1 MKRDAR
7 DYLNDIIHYARL
19 AQQFVRC
26 VSAEEF
32 ETDFKTQFAV
42 IRALEV
48 IGEAARAVPVEIRER
63 FPGVAWMQMNS
74 LRNQL
79 VHNYWGIDARIVFD
93 TVEVDVPLVIDQIL
107 GIIAALESENGDANL
122 T

>member
-7 DYLNDIIHYARL
+7 DYLNDIIHHARL
-19 AQQFVRC
+19 AQQFVRL

-32 ETDFKTQFAV
+32 ETDLKTQFAV

-63 FPGVAWMQMNS
+63 FPSVAWMQMNS
-74 LRNQL
+74 LRNRL
-79 VHNYWGIDARIVFD
+79 VHNYWGVDARIVFD
-93 TVEVDVPLVIDQIL
+93 TVEIDVPLVIDQIL
-107 GIIAALESENGDANL
+107 DIIAALESESGNANR